1 MTRRILVIDDDDD
14 IRRGVELVL
23 VQAGFAVVSEADGR
37 AGIRR
42 LFADKPDLVLLD
54 VLMPDLDGWQ
64 TIERIRDMSAVP
76 VLMLTAR
83 GSNADK
89 VRGLDLGADDYL
101 VKPFSAT
108 ELTAR
113 VRALLRRVPTAPDSE
128 ETIDTGD
135 LTILLGGRQVFATGK
150 EVKLSPLE
158 FRVLLALVR
167 HRGQLL
173 SEEQLLGL
181 AWGDST
187 DVASER
193 VKFVVYRLRRK
204 LSAFGV
210 PPDRIESVRGFGY
223 RYHSAERSGDSRPV
237 HGTRE
242 E

>member
-1 MTRRILVIDDDDD
+1 MTPRILVIDDDDD
-14 IRRGVELVL
+14 IRRGVGLVL
-23 VQAGFAVVSEADGR
+23 TQAGFTVVSEADGK

-101 VKPFSAT
+101 VKPFSAE

-113 VRALLRRVPTAPDSE
+113 VRALLRRVPKTPDSE

-135 LTILLGGRQVFATGK
+135 LTISLVTRQVFAAGK
-150 EVKLSPLE
+150 EMSLSPLE
-158 FRVLLALVR
+158 FRVLHALVR
-167 HRGQLL
+167 YRGQVL
-173 SEEQLLGL
+173 SEEQLLAL
-181 AWGDST
+181 AWSDS
-187 DVASER
+187 AHFESER
-193 VKFVVYRLRRK
+193 VKFVVHRLRRK

-210 PPDRIESVRGFGY
+210 PPERIESVRGFGY
-223 RYHSAERSGDSRPV
+223 RYQSEERSGGAHSAR
-237 HGTRE
+237 GKSE
-242 E
+242 G